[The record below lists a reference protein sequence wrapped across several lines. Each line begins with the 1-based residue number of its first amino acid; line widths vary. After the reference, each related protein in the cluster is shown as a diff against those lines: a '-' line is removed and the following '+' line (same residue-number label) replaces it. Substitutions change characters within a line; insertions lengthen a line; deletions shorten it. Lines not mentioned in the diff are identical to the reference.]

1 MRALGAF
8 QALSLVG
15 LLAVGIEA
23 AASAPPPGE
32 IEAGGEAAAILRGRR
47 VYVAEG
53 CIHCHSQYVR
63 PNTRDEAD
71 WGPSHP
77 LDRTENPPLVG
88 ARRQGPDLLEV
99 GNRRNALWHELHLR
113 DPRSLHPGSRMPSY
127 AHLFSGDG
135 QRGRDLV
142 AYLASLGE
150 SDGME
155 RWQLTAR
162 RRGDPPPAPPSA
174 ARGAALF
181 ATYCAVCHGAQG
193 RGDGRYA
200 ERIGDP
206 YLNLRK
212 SGFHSVPPEVPEEQ
226 ALARIVRYGLPPT
239 SMPGHEWLGDQQV
252 ADLVA
257 YVRTLPAPKETAR

>member
-1 MRALGAF
+1 MRRLGLLPG
-8 QALSLVG
+8 LSLVG
-15 LLAVGIEA
+15 LLAVGLEA
-23 AASAPPPGE
+23 AFSVPTAE
-32 IEAGGEAAAILRGRR
+32 RIEAGGEAAAILRGRR

-63 PNTRDEAD
+63 AGTRDEAA

-77 LDRTENPPLVG
+77 LDRTERPPLVG

-99 GNRRNALWHELHLR
+99 GNRRSALWHELHLR
-113 DPRSLHPGSRMPSY
+113 DPRSFTPGSRMPSY
-127 AHLFSGDG
+127 DHLFEGDG
-135 QRGRDLV
+135 QKGRDLV

-150 SDGME
+150 SDGVD
-155 RWQLTAR
+155 RWRLTA
-162 RRGDPPPAPPSA
+162 GGTIDPPAPPSA
-174 ARGAALF
+174 ARGATLF
-181 ATYCAVCHGAQG
+181 ATYCAVCHGEGG

-200 ERIGDP
+200 EAIGDP

-212 SGFHSVPPEVPEEQ
+212 VGFHAVPEGAPEER

-239 SMPGHEWLGDQQV
+239 SMPGHEALGDQQI

-257 YVRTLPAPKETAR
+257 FVRTLPARERAVR